1 MSYEKENDCFS
12 KCVFLTLAV
21 VAAPMYFQLS
31 CGKIIYSDSS
41 YYDDVYEMWDLL
53 LDLDAEN
60 C

>member
-1 MSYEKENDCFS
+1 MKKRIIAFVSAC
-12 KCVFLTLAV
+12 FLTLAV

-41 YYDDVYEMWDLL
+41 YYDNFDEMIKLL
-53 LDLDAEN
+53 IDLDNLN

>member
-31 CGKIIYSDSS
+31 CGKIIYSDNS
-41 YYDDVYEMWDLL
+41 YYDTTAEMVELVKAL
-53 LDLDAEN
+53 EALN

>member
-1 MSYEKENDCFS
+1 MKKRMIAFVSAC
-12 KCVFLTLAV
+12 FLTLAV

-41 YYDDVYEMWDLL
+41 YYDTTAEMVELVKAL
-53 LDLDAEN
+53 EALN

>member
-1 MSYEKENDCFS
+1 MIAFVSAC
-12 KCVFLTLAV
+12 FLTLAV

-41 YYDDVYEMWDLL
+41 YYDNWDEIFEL
-53 LDLDAEN
+53 AEALGQKN

>member
-31 CGKIIYSDSS
+31 CGKIIYSDNS
-41 YYDDVYEMWDLL
+41 YYDTTVEMLKLL
-53 LDLDAEN
+53 EALEN
-60 C
+60 LNC

>member
-1 MSYEKENDCFS
+1 MKKRMIAFVSAC
-12 KCVFLTLAV
+12 FLTLAF

-41 YYDDVYEMWDLL
+41 YYDTTAKMMELVEA
-53 LDLDAEN
+53 LD

>member
-1 MSYEKENDCFS
+1 MKKKLIALVSAC
-12 KCVFLTLAV
+12 FLTLAV
-21 VAAPMYFQLS
+21 AAAPMYFQLS

>member
-1 MSYEKENDCFS
+1 MKKRMIAFVSAC
-12 KCVFLTLAV
+12 FLTLAV
-21 VAAPMYFQLS
+21 VAVPMYFQLS

>member
-31 CGKIIYSDSS
+31 CGKIIYSDNS
-41 YYDDVYEMWDLL
+41 YYDNFDEMIKLL
-53 LDLDAEN
+53 IDLDNLN

>member
-1 MSYEKENDCFS
+1 MKKRMIAFVSAC
-12 KCVFLTLAV
+12 FLTLAV

-41 YYDDVYEMWDLL
+41 YYDNFDEMIKLL
-53 LDLDAEN
+53 VDLDNLN

>member
-1 MSYEKENDCFS
+1 MKKRMIALVSAC
-12 KCVFLTLAV
+12 FLTLAV

-41 YYDDVYEMWDLL
+41 YYDNFDEMMKLL
-53 LDLDAEN
+53 NDLDNLN

>member
-1 MSYEKENDCFS
+1 MKKRMIAFVSAC
-12 KCVFLTLAV
+12 FLTLAV

-41 YYDDVYEMWDLL
+41 YYDNFDEMIKLL
-53 LDLDAEN
+53 IDLDNLN